1 MALRNMVSGHEGD
14 GFMVGHG
21 DLSGPFNFNDS
32 MIMLKA
38 ALVTN
43 LGQDTSPK
51 NSAFLTLK

>member
-1 MALRNMVSGHEGD
+1 
-14 GFMVGHG
+14 MVGHG